1 MFVTW
6 MGMWVKEESERAR
19 RRSWPP
25 PSRVVPSRWMAGG
38 EEDFGGD
45 MAVGKEMLD
54 DGLER
59 VVVETDVRLMQDLTG
74 FPSIYMYKL
83 SQEDDEERCC
93 KGRTWH
99 HGIFDLFLFCTLIVE
114 I

>member
-1 MFVTW
+1 
-6 MGMWVKEESERAR
+6 MWVKEESERAR

-54 DGLER
+54 VGLER

-74 FPSIYMYKL
+74 FPSIYMHTNFPRRMTKSDVAKAELGTMGYLISFSSVL
-83 SQEDDEERCC
+83 S
-93 KGRTWH
+93 
-99 HGIFDLFLFCTLIVE
+99 L
-114 I
+114 